1 MGSEEVEA
9 ARAAQ
14 LRYVS
19 DSRPGIRRRA
29 AGSGFVYLETEGR
42 PVEEEVVLARIKSL
56 AIPPAWTEVWI
67 CRLSHG
73 HLQAS
78 GRDARGRKQYRYHAR
93 WRKVRD
99 ECKFDRMLRWRSLPP
114 AQIGP
119 ATSWHCCA
127 TWRRPRISRAR
138 YARTKRLQLLVRYQ
152 VSSSSG
158 TNTSSMLKRRF
169 VNPCSWW

>member
-1 MGSEEVEA
+1 MGTEELEA

-78 GRDARGRKQYRYHAR
+78 VATRAVASNIAITHAGA
-93 WRKVRD
+93 KCV
-99 ECKFDRMLRWRSLPP
+99 MNANS
-114 AQIGP
+114 
-119 ATSWHCCA
+119 
-127 TWRRPRISRAR
+127 
-138 YARTKRLQLLVRYQ
+138 
-152 VSSSSG
+152 
-158 TNTSSMLKRRF
+158 
-169 VNPCSWW
+169 